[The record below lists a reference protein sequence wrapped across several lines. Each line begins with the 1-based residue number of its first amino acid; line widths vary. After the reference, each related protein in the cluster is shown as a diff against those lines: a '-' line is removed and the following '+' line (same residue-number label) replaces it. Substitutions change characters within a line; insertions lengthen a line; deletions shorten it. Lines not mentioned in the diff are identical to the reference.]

1 VNPGAGSREP
11 GEWPPLLRDLGRRVA
26 NAVNPLRGT
35 PAARAKRGHGAG
47 GDATVEI
54 DLVALDGD
62 TLVFVEVKARSA
74 AGFGGPEGAVTA
86 SKRVRIAR
94 AAAFYLSRRGFS
106 GRPVRFDV
114 LSALPEG
121 PGGRLAFRLLPDAF
135 RSPLRFTL

>member
-1 VNPGAGSREP
+1 MS
-11 GEWPPLLRDLGRRVA
+11 DLGRRA
-26 NAVNPLRGT
+26 EEE
-35 PAARAKRGHGAG
+35 GAG
-47 GDATVEI
+47 YLEGLGWKVLERSFRAGGRGGGVEI

-94 AAAFYLSRRGFS
+94 AAALYLSRRGFS